1 MTEDFVWRASVDQRH
16 GEVVQCSKRSL
27 SPYSSSK
34 GPSSRSLDAGTIARA
49 LAFSRVKAVDR
60 GPHIG
65 LGCALV
71 RYQHGKE
78 ESEVA
83 VRPIILTREAQ
94 EARLLLLVTAL
105 RWEKAR
111 PAIGR
116 TLMRRRTRV
125 SELRQDGQV
134 CAVERVTHH
143 GTDLRFHIRP
153 RHRVRRRARG

>member
-1 MTEDFVWRASVDQRH
+1 
-16 GEVVQCSKRSL
+16 
-27 SPYSSSK
+27 
-34 GPSSRSLDAGTIARA
+34 
-49 LAFSRVKAVDR
+49 
-60 GPHIG
+60 
-65 LGCALV
+65 
-71 RYQHGKE
+71 
-78 ESEVA
+78 VA